1 MEPLE
6 CILSEK
12 EGNGRTL
19 QVIAPEA
26 TVLSAVEA
34 MCRAHVGALL
44 VMRGSVLVGIF
55 SERDLM
61 TRVVLARL
69 DPAAVPVGDVM
80 TRDVVSIAPDVAP
93 EHAMALITNQRIRH
107 LPVVD
112 GARVVGIV
120 SIGDLVRWT
129 VRDREHSIEQLQE
142 YVTGRYPG

>member
-6 CILSEK
+6 SILEEK
-12 EGNGRTL
+12 EESGRTL
-19 QVIAPEA
+19 EVIAPEA

-34 MCRAHVGALL
+34 MCHAHVGALL
-44 VMRGSVLVGIF
+44 VMRGSALVGIF

-69 DPAAVPVGDVM
+69 DPAVVRVGDVM
-80 TRDVVSIAPDVAP
+80 TRNVISIARDVTP
-93 EHAMALITNQRIRH
+93 EHAMALFTDHRVRH
-107 LPVVD
+107 LPVVE
-112 GARVVGIV
+112 GSQVVGLV

-129 VRDREHSIEQLQE
+129 IREREHSIEQLQE

>member
-6 CILSEK
+6 CILEEK
-12 EGNGRTL
+12 AGNGRTL

-34 MCRAHVGALL
+34 MCMGHVGALL

-61 TRVVLARL
+61 TRVVLARR
-69 DPAAVPVGDVM
+69 DPAVVLVGEVM
-80 TRDVVSIAPDVAP
+80 TREVVSIAPDVTP
-93 EHAMALITNQRIRH
+93 EHAMALITNRRVRH

-112 GARVVGIV
+112 GTCVVGLV

-142 YVTGRYPG
+142 YVAGRYPG

>member
-6 CILSEK
+6 IILEEK
-12 EGNGRTL
+12 ADSGRTL
-19 QVIAPEA
+19 EVTTPDA
-26 TVLSAVEA
+26 TVLSAVET

-44 VMRGSVLVGIF
+44 VMRDSVLVGIF

-69 DPAAVPVGDVM
+69 DPAVVPVGDVM
-80 TRDVVSIAPDVAP
+80 TRDVITIAPDATP
-93 EHAMALITNQRIRH
+93 EHAMALVTHHRVRH

-112 GARVVGIV
+112 AACVVGLV

-129 VRDREHSIEQLQE
+129 IRDREHSIEQLQE